1 LCRHIY
7 FCVGQVEK
15 TIVSLMDL
23 LPRRSY
29 TLTVDNGKELRH
41 NLEITRDCV
50 VEIIMKDNH
59 TIANCPENVVK
70 WCRIVKEEI
79 GLLM

>member
-1 LCRHIY
+1 MA
-7 FCVGQVEK
+7 E
-15 TIVSLMDL
+15 SLGDKYIFSMKPTPADL
-23 LPRRSY
+23 AVVQPDWDRIR
-29 TLTVDNGKELRH
+29 KELRH

-70 WCRIVKEEI
+70 WSRIVKEEI
-79 GLLM
+79 GLLK